1 MDGFFWW
8 WWWLFCLFWFV
19 FFTTI
24 KQISPACYTE
34 FNVMLIKANNSI
46 QRELN
51 VQYKENSIW
60 KEMVRY
66 RQSSLT
72 LNIDLYLVF
81 SRITHKLCH

>member
-1 MDGFFWW
+1 MGFFGGGGGCFVCFG
-8 WWWLFCLFWFV
+8 LF